1 MGVLKNDVGRPSNK
15 TVRLSSCSGYTRVKD
30 VHIEKISSATDDEL
44 NEIESLLK
52 DGVII

>member
-1 MGVLKNDVGRPSNK
+1 MVNHNMNYNYQLHK
-15 TVRLSSCSGYTRVKD
+15 TVKLSSCTGYTRVKEI
-30 VHIEKISSATDDEL
+30 HLENISSATDDEL